1 MKKLG
6 FTLAEVMV
14 ALALIGVITSLT
26 IPTFVSS
33 NKNKTNSAKLS
44 TTISVLEN
52 AFTSMIA
59 AEAAQDLTETRF
71 GREQSAAN
79 LGRYL
84 KISNSGVIGV
94 DYYTSDSPFNDISGN
109 SAENLFETPE
119 IVFEVKNGALV
130 MFEPSN
136 IVKADAVDAGGGIDS
151 AIGYITI
158 DVNGSAVPN
167 IWGRD
172 AFYFLLGTDGLLY
185 PAGGLDFSL
194 LVKGEDAHTWNKD
207 GSNYI
212 CSDDGNKNMG
222 CTARLL
228 ENNYE
233 VDY

>member
-94 DYYTSDSPFNDISGN
+94 DYYTSDSPFNNIFGN
-109 SAENLFETPE
+109 SAKGLFETPE

-130 MFEPSN
+130 MFSE
-136 IVKADAVDAGGGIDS
+136 KARHNNAPNVDGGTIDNLL
-151 AIGYITI
+151 GLITI
-158 DVNGSAVPN
+158 DVNGVAVPN

-172 AFYFLLGTDGLLY
+172 AFYFMLGTDGVLY
-185 PAGGLDFSL
+185 PAGSLNFSI
-194 LVKGEDAHTWNKD
+194 LVKGDAGNTWNKANSD
-207 GSNYI
+207 YI
-212 CSDDGNKNMG
+212 CLDNGKNMG